1 MAPSKFVDKISR
13 GLPIQQFGDG
23 TSSRDY
29 TYVDDVVQGIIL
41 ALDTPSGY
49 QVYNLGNGSPTKLT
63 DFISLVEKET
73 GKKASI
79 ELLPEQ
85 PGDVPRTCADI
96 SKARK
101 MLGYDPKTPFAD
113 GIRKLVEWYREAHPH
128 VGETP
133 ECIARAEMERRL
145 MAAAR
150 RHDREQMLD
159 PELLTLFRAA
169 RQSRGNGRDR
179 AHTVGRSN
187 PSTLRP
193 RITSRSFD
201 DLCLLERSASERP
214 PSPVGEAR
222 AGKLE
227 RDVLQGFV
235 ETVREKPTH
244 PSIPTLAMVCA
255 SRSSALSLRSPKMA
269 DVFAPTPP
277 NNPTSFKHGPAP

>member
-1 MAPSKFVDKISR
+1 
-13 GLPIQQFGDG
+13 
-23 TSSRDY
+23 
-29 TYVDDVVQGIIL
+29 
-41 ALDTPSGY
+41 
-49 QVYNLGNGSPTKLT
+49 
-63 DFISLVEKET
+63 
-73 GKKASI
+73 
-79 ELLPEQ
+79 
-85 PGDVPRTCADI
+85 
-96 SKARK
+96 
-101 MLGYDPKTPFAD
+101 
-113 GIRKLVEWYREAHPH
+113 
-128 VGETP
+128 
-133 ECIARAEMERRL
+133 

-159 PELLTLFRAA
+159 PALLQVFRAA

>member
-1 MAPSKFVDKISR
+1 
-13 GLPIQQFGDG
+13 
-23 TSSRDY
+23 
-29 TYVDDVVQGIIL
+29 
-41 ALDTPSGY
+41 
-49 QVYNLGNGSPTKLT
+49 
-63 DFISLVEKET
+63 
-73 GKKASI
+73 
-79 ELLPEQ
+79 
-85 PGDVPRTCADI
+85 
-96 SKARK
+96 

-133 ECIARAEMERRL
+133 ECIARAAMERRL

-150 RHDREQMLD
+150 RKDREQMLD

-193 RITSRSFD
+193 RIEV
-201 DLCLLERSASERP
+201 LMICVCLKGRPRNGHRHPSARREPANCRGMCYKGSWKR
-214 PSPVGEAR
+214 
-222 AGKLE
+222 
-227 RDVLQGFV
+227 F
-235 ETVREKPTH
+235 EKPTH

-255 SRSSALSLRSPKMA
+255 GRSALSLRSPKMA

-277 NNPTSFKHGPAP
+277 TNPTSFKHGPAP

>member
-1 MAPSKFVDKISR
+1 MSSTIPGR
-13 GLPIQQFGDG
+13 PIEG
-23 TSSRDY
+23 
-29 TYVDDVVQGIIL
+29 
-41 ALDTPSGY
+41 A
-49 QVYNLGNGSPTKLT
+49 SPTLYNEDLAPTTAEGRTWAWTNIAALWVGMVVCVPTYGHTPGHQSLKVRLDSGEVLLT
-63 DFISLVEKET
+63 GDACYLRKTLEN
-73 GKKASI
+73 
-79 ELLPEQ
+79 LHLPR
-85 PGDVPRTCADI
+85 V
-96 SKARK
+96 
-101 MLGYDPKTPFAD
+101 
-113 GIRKLVEWYREAHPH
+113 V
-128 VGETP
+128 
-133 ECIARAEMERRL
+133 
-145 MAAAR
+145 
-150 RHDREQMLD
+150 HDREQMLD

-222 AGKLE
+222 AGKLQ

-277 NNPTSFKHGPAP
+277 TNPTSFKHGPAP